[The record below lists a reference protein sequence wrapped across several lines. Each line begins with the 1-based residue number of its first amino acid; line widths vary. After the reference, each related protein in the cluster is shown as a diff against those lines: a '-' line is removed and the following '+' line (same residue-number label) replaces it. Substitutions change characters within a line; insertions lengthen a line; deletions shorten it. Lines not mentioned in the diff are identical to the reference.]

1 MYIHLRDYERA
12 VEDCDRAIALNP
24 KWTKAYLRKAV
35 AHSHQFLSLE
45 NILQI
50 KATVESGLKL
60 LNADTDAALINEF
73 NDVLVYIKEEERI
86 ESLVPATDPRRI
98 ALAEFEEWFRS

>member
-1 MYIHLRDYERA
+1 M
-12 VEDCDRAIALNP
+12 NP

-50 KATVESGLKL
+50 KTTVESGLKL
-60 LNADTDAALINEF
+60 VNAETEAALIKEF
-73 NDVLVYIKEEERI
+73 NDVLEYIKEEERI
-86 ESLVPATDPRRI
+86 ENLVPATDKRRI
-98 ALAEFEEWFRS
+98 ALAKFEEWFKT